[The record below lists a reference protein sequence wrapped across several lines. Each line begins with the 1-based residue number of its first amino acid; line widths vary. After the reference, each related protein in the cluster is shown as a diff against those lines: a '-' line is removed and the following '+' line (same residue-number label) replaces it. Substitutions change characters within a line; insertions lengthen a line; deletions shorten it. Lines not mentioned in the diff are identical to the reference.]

1 MARNPAIAQAAPT
14 AALPEVR
21 TIRPADLND
30 VLAKGLDDF
39 RAMPSHVVFLSLIY
53 PVIGLLFARLA
64 FGYDLLPILFPLIA
78 GFALVGP
85 LAAIGLYELSRR
97 RELGLSTSWKDAF
110 GVLRSQSIPA
120 IVTLGS
126 LLMAIFLTWLLVAEL
141 IYAGTF
147 GGARPVSLGGFI
159 EDVLTTRQ
167 GWALIIV
174 GNTVGFLFALVAF
187 TISVVSFPLLLDRD
201 VGFAAAVT
209 TSVRAVAANP
219 IPMAMWGLIVAAL
232 LALGSLPFLMGLAI
246 AFPVLGHATWH
257 LYRKVVEP
265 GATPRSGY
273 REPPKGKRY
282 AADFPSAL
290 FPWSREDRS

>member
-1 MARNPAIAQAAPT
+1 MARNPAIAEAAPS
-14 AALPEVR
+14 AVLPEVR
-21 TIRPADLND
+21 TIQPADLYD
-30 VLAKGLDDF
+30 VLARGLDDF
-39 RAMPSHVVFLSLIY
+39 RAMPSHIVFLSLIY

-64 FGYDLLPILFPLIA
+64 FGYDLLPILFPLVA
-78 GFALVGP
+78 GFALIGP

-97 RELGLSTSWKDAF
+97 RELGLSTTWKDAF

-126 LLMAIFLTWLLVAEL
+126 LLMAIFLTWLLAAEL
-141 IYAGTF
+141 IYAATF
-147 GGARPVSLGGFI
+147 GSARPTSLGEFI
-159 EDVLTTRQ
+159 EDVLTTRS
-167 GWALIIV
+167 GWTLILV
-174 GNTVGFLFALVAF
+174 GNAVGFLFALVAF

-209 TSVRAVAANP
+209 TSVRVVLANP

-232 LALGSLPFLMGLAI
+232 LAAGSIPFLMGLAI

-257 LYRKVVEP
+257 LYRKTVEP
-265 GATPRSGY
+265 GATPRTGY

-282 AADFPSAL
+282 AADFPSAI
-290 FPWSREDRS
+290 FPWSRGNRP

>member
-1 MARNPAIAQAAPT
+1 MTMARNTAIAHSPAAD
-14 AALPEVR
+14 PEIR
-21 TIRPADLND
+21 TISPADLLD

-39 RAMPSHVVFLSLIY
+39 KAMPSHVVFLSLIY
-53 PVIGLLFARLA
+53 PVVGLLFGRLA
-64 FGYDLLPILFPLIA
+64 FGYELLPILFPLVA
-78 GFALVGP
+78 GFALIGP

-126 LLMAIFLTWLLVAEL
+126 LLMAIFLTWLVTAQL
-141 IYAGTF
+141 IYGATF
-147 GGARPVSLGGFI
+147 GGATPTSLIAFI

-167 GWALIIV
+167 GWTLILV
-174 GNTVGFLFALVAF
+174 GNAVGFLFALVAF

-201 VGFAAAVT
+201 VGFAVAMA
-209 TSVRAVAANP
+209 TSARAVAENP
-219 IPMAMWGLIVAAL
+219 LTMALWGLIVAVAL
-232 LALGSLPFLMGLAI
+232 VLGSIPLLFGLAVVM
-246 AFPVLGHATWH
+246 PMLGHSTWH

-265 GATPRSGY
+265 GTAPRPGY

-282 AADFPSAL
+282 AADFPAAL
-290 FPWSREDRS
+290 FPWSREDRK